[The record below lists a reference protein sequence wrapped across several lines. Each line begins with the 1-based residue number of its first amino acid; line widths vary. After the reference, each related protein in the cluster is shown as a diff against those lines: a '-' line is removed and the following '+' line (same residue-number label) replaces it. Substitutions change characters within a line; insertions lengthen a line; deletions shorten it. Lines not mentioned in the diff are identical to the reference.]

1 MQNDL
6 FHSDEILLELNLRQE
21 NELLRKELEQQKNTI
36 EGLSDSYAEALAR
49 IEQLQ
54 ARLGL
59 WSPGLRGRK
68 TSRSLHQAGV

>member
-6 FHSDEILLELNLRQE
+6 FHSGEILLELNLRQE
-21 NELLRKELEQQKNTI
+21 NELLRKELEQQKHTI
-36 EGLSDSYAEALAR
+36 EGLNESYAEALAR

-59 WSPGLRGRK
+59 WSPSLRGRK
-68 TSRSLHQAGV
+68 TSRTLHQAGV